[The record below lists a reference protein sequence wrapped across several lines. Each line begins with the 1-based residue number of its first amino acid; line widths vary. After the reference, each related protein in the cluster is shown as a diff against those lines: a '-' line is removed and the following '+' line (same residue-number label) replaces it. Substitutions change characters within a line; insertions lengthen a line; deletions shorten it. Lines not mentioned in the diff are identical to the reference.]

1 LKSDRGTAPARL
13 LTPLA
18 WGAAAVGLL
27 GLLVVRPL
35 AGLVVLAGSGLRF
48 DERAATS
55 FFGIRGVG
63 SFYYLAYGY
72 NTEAFGELDLVFA
85 LVGFVVSERFCFTAS
100 RQPPS
105 WAGWTTDGAR
115 IDGEAAWSM
124 PPALA
129 GARDGAGRGGP
140 RPSVLCLIGGR
151 RR

>member
-1 LKSDRGTAPARL
+1 MKSGRGTAPARL
-13 LTPLA
+13 LTPLT

-48 DERAATS
+48 DERAAIS

-85 LVGFVVSERFCFTAS
+85 LVGFVVSEFRSDSAS
-100 RQPPS
+100 RHHGSPHHRL
-105 WAGWTTDGAR
+105 AGPQMAR
-115 IDGEAAWSM
+115 GLTERQLGPCRRRWPGPATERGEAG
-124 PPALA
+124 L
-129 GARDGAGRGGP
+129 GL
-140 RPSVLCLIGGR
+140 PSCA
-151 RR
+151 